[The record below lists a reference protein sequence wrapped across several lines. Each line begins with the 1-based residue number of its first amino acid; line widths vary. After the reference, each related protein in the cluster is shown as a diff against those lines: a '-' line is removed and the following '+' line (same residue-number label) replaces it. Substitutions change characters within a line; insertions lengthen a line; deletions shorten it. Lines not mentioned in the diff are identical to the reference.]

1 MAKLFDAVYVEEENK
16 TYDTSMS
23 DVNIDLSKDKEKF
36 VSDIESRIREEVDR
50 SPELALLRRGG
61 IEKGDFDSLILS
73 MSERWKSYE
82 SDVEAVKADESKSD
96 IEKDSEIFRLTSD
109 MVSSVIAE
117 TSKSISDNVV
127 SSSTLE
133 PENVSDSTSKSEP
146 VQLSKGSES
155 DSSVNHTGESEPSS
169 SDSVDVTGSGSEE
182 VEASTDD
189 VNSTEPDKSNP
200 IDSKLDEDTTQTSS
214 SKESVLPKTDEVFK
228 DFVSNSFSTIDS
240 ANETV
245 ENYGS
250 KFEGYGDTI
259 LATVSKPIAA
269 TVSDVIDTVV
279 RGTTDAVFKSDVA
292 SYIANPGSIVTR
304 MTSGILAS
312 VKDDIQ
318 KLHQSLVQDTVD
330 AVDNLVNAGID
341 SVGEVLDSAYE
352 SVTQGLRDGVK
363 GLHDKIQDALDFS
376 KGDKVTINPLDPLN
390 LGKLFD
396 TGIKLPGSTFTFKGA
411 ASETI
416 ADMVGADPLN
426 IKDSMVMDAVQP
438 DLIGTFTP
446 KFIKA
451 EKVLKSNP
459 VKRSDF
465 VNNNPDIVFTN
476 DVFWDIEIKPHREEG
491 IGGPPS
497 LNACYGDSLSLMRL
511 PIVSYEYSGKG
522 IQNQEFELYGGTFV
536 SLPAVYVRPSK
547 FSVSIVDMYNSSK
560 GYSCLQ
566 QFKDE
571 YTDYTMIEPSV
582 FRDYRECCY
591 EITITRFSPQWV
603 SLKTWRLLGLPEIQD
618 IEQGSSS
625 SSPEYAT
632 LSFAIVGEE

>member
-16 TYDTSMS
+16 TYDTSIS
-23 DVNIDLSKDKEKF
+23 DVNIDLAKDKKKF

-50 SPELALLRRGG
+50 SPELSLLRKSGKWG
-61 IEKGDFDSLILS
+61 IEKGDFDILMLS

-82 SDVEAVKADESKSD
+82 SDVEAVKSDESKSD
-96 IEKDSEIFRLTSD
+96 VEKDSEIFKLTSD

-127 SSSTLE
+127 QSSILE
-133 PENVSDSTSKSEP
+133 SENVSDLPSESEP
-146 VQLSKGSES
+146 VQLSKSLES
-155 DSSVNHTGESEPSS
+155 DSSADYTSESEPSS
-169 SDSVDVTGSGSEE
+169 SDSINVTGSEE
-182 VEASTDD
+182 VETSTDD
-189 VNSTEPDKSNP
+189 VNSTESDKSNLT
-200 IDSKLDEDTTQTSS
+200 DSKLDEDTVQTSS

-245 ENYGS
+245 ENYAS
-250 KFEGYGDTI
+250 NFEGYGDTI
-259 LATVSKPIAA
+259 LATISKPIAA

-292 SYIANPGSIVTR
+292 SYIANPGSIATR

-341 SVGEVLDSAYE
+341 SVGDTIDSVYE

-363 GLHDKIQDALDFS
+363 GLHDKIQDALDPENVKDWL
-376 KGDKVTINPLDPLN
+376 KGKANDTIETVSETIKDTVSNMIADVVGTDPLN
-390 LGKLFD
+390 LK
-396 TGIKLPGSTFTFKGA
+396 K
-411 ASETI
+411 
-416 ADMVGADPLN
+416 
-426 IKDSMVMDAVQP
+426 SMVMDAIQP

-446 KFIKA
+446 KFINAK
-451 EKVLKSNP
+451 KILKSTP

-476 DVFWDIEIKPHREEG
+476 DVFWDIEIKPHKEG
-491 IGGPPS
+491 TSVPPS
-497 LNACYGDSLSLMRL
+497 LNAYYGDSQSRMRL

-547 FSVSIVDMYNSSK
+547 FSVSIVDMYNSSE

-566 QFKDE
+566 QFRDK
-571 YTDYTMIEPSV
+571 YIDYTMSEPSV

-625 SSPEYAT
+625 SSPEYVT
-632 LSFAIVGEE
+632 LSFAIVGEG